1 MAKDTKQYLIFGVG
15 RFGSALAR
23 KLSEDGHEVLAVD
36 SDENRVR
43 SIAPYVMQALQMEA
57 SDEEGVRSLG
67 VRNFDAVV
75 VSIGDNLKNSILMT
89 LTCKDLGARYLVA
102 KAADEAHARVLE
114 KIGADRVVFPERDAG
129 IRLAKTISSPNVR
142 ELMSLSGGFTLE
154 DVRAPEAWVG
164 HTLKQLDI
172 RRRYNVSILLISRN
186 GEAPITPNADTLIN
200 RGDELLV
207 LGMQDDVNNVERLV
221 QA

>member
-1 MAKDTKQYLIFGVG
+1 
-15 RFGSALAR
+15 
-23 KLSEDGHEVLAVD
+23 
-36 SDENRVR
+36 
-43 SIAPYVMQALQMEA
+43 MQALQMDA
-57 SDEEGVRSLG
+57 SDEESINSLG

-75 VSIGDNLKNSILMT
+75 VSIGDNLKNSILVT
-89 LTCKDLGARYLVA
+89 LVCKDPRAFVA
-102 KAADEAHARVLE
+102 KASDEAHARVLE

-200 RGDELLV
+200 RG
-207 LGMQDDVNNVERLV
+207 
-221 QA
+221 